1 MSTKRSSSNFRYES
15 NATKLVESLDFNS
28 PFVVLTDAS
37 DREFLDAIYS
47 AYQKSLG
54 EAPLAEVHDCSI
66 CGTTFEGYG
75 NNPAPVTSEGRACDS
90 CNATKVIPARIAR
103 LDSGLTP
110 NW

>member
-1 MSTKRSSSNFRYES
+1 MSTKSDYKKVVAPAF
-15 NATKLVESLDFNS
+15 VES
-28 PFVVLTDAS
+28 FVLNAIFDA
-37 DREFLDAIYS
+37 AIGNTNG
-47 AYQKSLG
+47 K
-54 EAPLAEVHDCSI
+54 HDCSI